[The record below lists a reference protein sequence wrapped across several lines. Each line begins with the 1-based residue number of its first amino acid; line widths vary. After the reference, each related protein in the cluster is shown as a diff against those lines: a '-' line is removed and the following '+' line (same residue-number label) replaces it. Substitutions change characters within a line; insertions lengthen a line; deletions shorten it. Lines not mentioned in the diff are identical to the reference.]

1 MKSLEVIQKIVK
13 VLRIL
18 AKIAY
23 IFCII
28 GAVASAIGAAS
39 LFAIDENSEIWKKAL
54 EAIQPDTIDLA
65 AVRCTCLTGVFV
77 CAAGAVLSWFSKRL
91 FEDELAA
98 GTPFDRHICKD
109 VLKVGI
115 IYLAVSVG
123 SRIIM
128 AIIYACF
135 NLDADGSGFPGFSTG
150 IVYIICWLLC
160 RYGADVKEGVGV
172 DANGN
177 NGDNG
182 TDGINDIN
190 GVNGV
195 NGGAETT
202 GKVATSE
209 ESGNNGDDLF

>member
-28 GAVASAIGAAS
+28 GAVASAIGTAS
-39 LFAIDENSEIWKKAL
+39 LFAIDENSEIWKKSL

-115 IYLAVSVG
+115 IYLAVSVVSG
-123 SRIIM
+123 IIL

-135 NLDADGSGFPGFSTG
+135 NLDADGSGFSGFTTG

-177 NGDNG
+177 NG
-182 TDGINDIN
+182 TN
-190 GVNGV
+190 GVNGA
-195 NGGAETT
+195 NGTDGGAETT

>member
-1 MKSLEVIQKIVK
+1 MKSLEIIQKIVK
-13 VLRIL
+13 VLKIL

-109 VLKVGI
+109 MLKVGI

-123 SRIIM
+123 SGIII

-135 NLDADGSGFPGFSTG
+135 KLDADGSGFPGFTTG

-177 NGDNG
+177 NG
-182 TDGINDIN
+182 TN
-190 GVNGV
+190 GVNGA
-195 NGGAETT
+195 NGTDGGAETT

>member
-1 MKSLEVIQKIVK
+1 MKSLEIIQKIVK

-28 GAVASAIGAAS
+28 GAVASAIGTAS

-91 FEDELAA
+91 FENELAA

-115 IYLAVSVG
+115 IYLAVSVVSG
-123 SRIIM
+123 IIL

-135 NLDADGSGFPGFSTG
+135 NLDADGSGFSGFTTG

-172 DANGN
+172 GVDVNGN
-177 NGDNG
+177 NG
-182 TDGINDIN
+182 TN
-190 GVNGV
+190 GVNGA
-195 NGGAETT
+195 NGTDGGAETT

>member
-28 GAVASAIGAAS
+28 GAIASAIGAAS

-65 AVRCTCLTGVFV
+65 AVRCTCLTGVIV

-98 GTPFDRHICKD
+98 GTPFDKHICKD

-115 IYLAVSVG
+115 IYLAVSVVSG
-123 SRIIM
+123 III

-135 NLDADGSGFPGFSTG
+135 KLDADGSGFSGFTTG

-177 NGDNG
+177 NG
-182 TDGINDIN
+182 TN
-190 GVNGV
+190 GVNGA
-195 NGGAETT
+195 NGTDGGAETT

>member
-1 MKSLEVIQKIVK
+1 MKSLEIIQKIIN

-18 AKIAY
+18 AKIAF

-28 GAVASAIGAAS
+28 GAVTAAIGTAS
-39 LFAIDENSEIWKKAL
+39 LFAINEDSEIWKKAL

-65 AVRCTCLTGVFV
+65 AVRCTCLTGVIV

-98 GTPFDRHICKD
+98 GTPFDRYICKEI
-109 VLKVGI
+109 LKVGI
-115 IYLAVSVG
+115 IYLAVSVVSG
-123 SRIIM
+123 III

-135 NLDADGSGFPGFSTG
+135 KLDTDGSGFSGFTTG

-177 NGDNG
+177 NG
-182 TDGINDIN
+182 TN
-190 GVNGV
+190 GVNGA
-195 NGGAETT
+195 NGTDGGAETT

>member
-13 VLRIL
+13 VLKIL

-28 GAVASAIGAAS
+28 GAVASAIGTAS

-65 AVRCTCLTGVFV
+65 AVRCTCLTGVIV
-77 CAAGAVLSWFSKRL
+77 CAAGAVLSWFSKKL

-115 IYLAVSVG
+115 IYLAVSVVSG
-123 SRIIM
+123 III

-135 NLDADGSGFPGFSTG
+135 KLDADGSGFSGFTTG

-172 DANGN
+172 DVNGN
-177 NGDNG
+177 NG
-182 TDGINDIN
+182 TN

-195 NGGAETT
+195 NGTDGGAETT

>member
-13 VLRIL
+13 VLKIL

-65 AVRCTCLTGVFV
+65 AVRCTCLTGVIV
-77 CAAGAVLSWFSKRL
+77 CAAGAVLSWFSKKL

-115 IYLAVSVG
+115 IYLAVSVVSG
-123 SRIIM
+123 III

-135 NLDADGSGFPGFSTG
+135 KLDADGSGFSGFTTG
-150 IVYIICWLLC
+150 IVYLI
-160 RYGADVKEGVGV
+160 
-172 DANGN
+172 
-177 NGDNG
+177 
-182 TDGINDIN
+182 
-190 GVNGV
+190 
-195 NGGAETT
+195 
-202 GKVATSE
+202 
-209 ESGNNGDDLF
+209 

>member
-13 VLRIL
+13 VLKIL
-18 AKIAY
+18 TKIAY

-28 GAVASAIGAAS
+28 GAVASAIGTAS

-54 EAIQPDTIDLA
+54 EAVKPDTIDLA

-109 VLKVGI
+109 MLKVGI
-115 IYLAVSVG
+115 IYLAVSVVSG
-123 SRIIM
+123 III

-135 NLDADGSGFPGFSTG
+135 NLDADGSGFSGFTTG

-177 NGDNG
+177 NG
-182 TDGINDIN
+182 TN
-190 GVNGV
+190 GVNGA
-195 NGGAETT
+195 NGTDGGAETT

>member
-13 VLRIL
+13 VLKIL

-54 EAIQPDTIDLA
+54 EAIKPDTIDLA

-98 GTPFDRHICKD
+98 GTPFDRNICKD
-109 VLKVGI
+109 ILKVGI
-115 IYLAVSVG
+115 IYLAVSVVSG
-123 SRIIM
+123 III

-135 NLDADGSGFPGFSTG
+135 KLDADGSGFPGFTTG

-177 NGDNG
+177 NG
-182 TDGINDIN
+182 TN
-190 GVNGV
+190 GVNGA
-195 NGGAETT
+195 NGTDGGAETT

>member
-1 MKSLEVIQKIVK
+1 MKSLEIIQKIVK

-98 GTPFDRHICKD
+98 GTPFDRNICKD

-115 IYLAVSVG
+115 IYLAVSVVSG
-123 SRIIM
+123 III

-135 NLDADGSGFPGFSTG
+135 KLDADGSGFPGFTTG
-150 IVYIICWLLC
+150 IVYIIFWLLC
-160 RYGADVKEGVGV
+160 RYGADVKEGVGA

-177 NGDNG
+177 IGDNG
-182 TDGINDIN
+182 TDGVNA
-190 GVNGV
+190 VNGI
-195 NGGAETT
+195 NGGAKTT

>member
-28 GAVASAIGAAS
+28 GAVASAIGTVS

-65 AVRCTCLTGVFV
+65 AVRCTCLTGVFG
-77 CAAGAVLSWFSKRL
+77 CAAGAVLSWFSKKL

-123 SRIIM
+123 SGIIM

-135 NLDADGSGFPGFSTG
+135 NLDADGSGFSGFTTG

-177 NGDNG
+177 NG
-182 TDGINDIN
+182 TN
-190 GVNGV
+190 GVNGA
-195 NGGAETT
+195 NGTDGGAETT

>member
-54 EAIQPDTIDLA
+54 EAIYPDTIDLA
-65 AVRCTCLTGVFV
+65 AVRCTCLTGVFG

-123 SRIIM
+123 SGIII

-135 NLDADGSGFPGFSTG
+135 NLDADGSGFSGFTTG

-177 NGDNG
+177 NG
-182 TDGINDIN
+182 TN
-190 GVNGV
+190 GVNGA
-195 NGGAETT
+195 NGTDGGAETT

>member
-23 IFCII
+23 ILCII

-115 IYLAVSVG
+115 IYLAVSVVSG
-123 SRIIM
+123 III

-135 NLDADGSGFPGFSTG
+135 NLDADGSGFSGFTTG

-177 NGDNG
+177 NGTNG
-182 TDGINDIN
+182 TDGVN
-190 GVNGV
+190 GVNGI

>member
-23 IFCII
+23 ILCII

-109 VLKVGI
+109 ALKVGI
-115 IYLAVSVG
+115 IYLAVSVVSG
-123 SRIIM
+123 III

-135 NLDADGSGFPGFSTG
+135 NLDADGSGFSGFTTG

-160 RYGADVKEGVGV
+160 RYGADVKEGGGV

-177 NGDNG
+177 NGTNGVNGANG
-182 TDGINDIN
+182 TDG
-190 GVNGV
+190 GV
-195 NGGAETT
+195 ETT

>member
-115 IYLAVSVG
+115 IHLAVSVVSG
-123 SRIIM
+123 IIL

-135 NLDADGSGFPGFSTG
+135 NLDADGSGFSGFTTG

-177 NGDNG
+177 NG
-182 TDGINDIN
+182 TN
-190 GVNGV
+190 GVNGA
-195 NGGAETT
+195 NGTDGGAETT

>member
-54 EAIQPDTIDLA
+54 EAIKPDTIDLA

-98 GTPFDRHICKD
+98 GTPFDRNICKD

-115 IYLAVSVG
+115 IYLAVSVVSG
-123 SRIIM
+123 III

-177 NGDNG
+177 NGTNGVNGANG
-182 TDGINDIN
+182 TDG
-190 GVNGV
+190 
-195 NGGAETT
+195 GAKTT

-209 ESGNNGDDLF
+209 ESENNGDDLF

>member
-28 GAVASAIGAAS
+28 GAVASAIGTAS

-91 FEDELAA
+91 FEDDLAA
-98 GTPFDRHICKD
+98 GTPFDRNICKD

-115 IYLAVSVG
+115 IYLAVSVVSG
-123 SRIIM
+123 III

-135 NLDADGSGFPGFSTG
+135 NLDADGSGFSGFTTG

-160 RYGADVKEGVGV
+160 RYGADVKDGVGV

-177 NGDNG
+177 NG
-182 TDGINDIN
+182 TN
-190 GVNGV
+190 GVNGA
-195 NGGAETT
+195 NGTDGGAETT

>member
-54 EAIQPDTIDLA
+54 EAIKPDTIDLA

-123 SRIIM
+123 SGIII

-135 NLDADGSGFPGFSTG
+135 NLDADGSGFSGFTTG

-177 NGDNG
+177 NG
-182 TDGINDIN
+182 TN
-190 GVNGV
+190 GVNGA
-195 NGGAETT
+195 NGTDGGAETT

>member
-54 EAIQPDTIDLA
+54 EAVKPDTIDLA

-115 IYLAVSVG
+115 IYLAVSVV
-123 SRIIM
+123 S
-128 AIIYACF
+128 APPSVPLAP
-135 NLDADGSGFPGFSTG
+135 LTPLVPLFPFTSTPTPTPS
-150 IVYIICWLLC
+150 L
-160 RYGADVKEGVGV
+160 
-172 DANGN
+172 
-177 NGDNG
+177 
-182 TDGINDIN
+182 
-190 GVNGV
+190 
-195 NGGAETT
+195 
-202 GKVATSE
+202 TSAP
-209 ESGNNGDDLF
+209 

>member
-65 AVRCTCLTGVFV
+65 AVRCTCLTGVIV

-115 IYLAVSVG
+115 IYLAVSVVSG
-123 SRIIM
+123 IIM
-128 AIIYACF
+128 ANLRLLQSRRGRERIFGIHHRHSIYNMLASVP
-135 NLDADGSGFPGFSTG
+135 LRRG
-150 IVYIICWLLC
+150 
-160 RYGADVKEGVGV
+160 R
-172 DANGN
+172 
-177 NGDNG
+177 
-182 TDGINDIN
+182 
-190 GVNGV
+190 
-195 NGGAETT
+195 
-202 GKVATSE
+202 
-209 ESGNNGDDLF
+209 

>member
-65 AVRCTCLTGVFV
+65 AVRCTCLTGVIV

-115 IYLAVSVG
+115 IYLAVSVVSG
-123 SRIIM
+123 III

-135 NLDADGSGFPGFSTG
+135 KLDADGSGFSGFTTG

-177 NGDNG
+177 NG
-182 TDGINDIN
+182 TN
-190 GVNGV
+190 GVNGA
-195 NGGAETT
+195 NGTDGGAETT

>member
-23 IFCII
+23 ILCII

-98 GTPFDRHICKD
+98 GTPFDRHICQD

-115 IYLAVSVG
+115 IYLAVSVVSG
-123 SRIIM
+123 III

-135 NLDADGSGFPGFSTG
+135 NLDADVSGFSGFTTG

-177 NGDNG
+177 NGTNG
-182 TDGINDIN
+182 TDGVN
-190 GVNGV
+190 GVNGI

>member
-13 VLRIL
+13 VLKIL

-98 GTPFDRHICKD
+98 GTPFDRNICKD

-115 IYLAVSVG
+115 IYLAVSVVSG
-123 SRIIM
+123 III

-135 NLDADGSGFPGFSTG
+135 KLDADGSGFPGFTTG

-172 DANGN
+172 DTNEN
-177 NGDNG
+177 NGTNGINGANG
-182 TDGINDIN
+182 TDG
-190 GVNGV
+190 
-195 NGGAETT
+195 GAETA

-209 ESGNNGDDLF
+209 ENGNNGDDLF

>member
-23 IFCII
+23 ILCII

-109 VLKVGI
+109 ILKVGI
-115 IYLAVSVG
+115 IYLAVSVVSG
-123 SRIIM
+123 III

-135 NLDADGSGFPGFSTG
+135 KLDADGNGFPGFTTG

-172 DANGN
+172 DANEN
-177 NGDNG
+177 NGTNSVNGANG
-182 TDGINDIN
+182 TDD
-190 GVNGV
+190 
-195 NGGAETT
+195 GAETT

>member
-28 GAVASAIGAAS
+28 GAIASAIGAAS

-65 AVRCTCLTGVFV
+65 AVRCTCLTGVIV

-115 IYLAVSVG
+115 IYLAVSVVSG
-123 SRIIM
+123 III

-135 NLDADGSGFPGFSTG
+135 KLDADGSGFSGFTTG

-177 NGDNG
+177 NG
-182 TDGINDIN
+182 TN
-190 GVNGV
+190 GVNGA
-195 NGGAETT
+195 NGTDGGAETT

>member
-1 MKSLEVIQKIVK
+1 MKSLEIIQKIVK

-98 GTPFDRHICKD
+98 GTPFDRNICKD

-115 IYLAVSVG
+115 IYLAVSVVSG
-123 SRIIM
+123 IIM

-135 NLDADGSGFPGFSTG
+135 NLDADGSGFSGFTTG
-150 IVYIICWLLC
+150 LVYIICWLLC

-177 NGDNG
+177 NG
-182 TDGINDIN
+182 TN
-190 GVNGV
+190 GVNGA
-195 NGGAETT
+195 NGTDGGAETT

>member
-13 VLRIL
+13 VLKIL

-28 GAVASAIGAAS
+28 GAVASAIGTVS

-109 VLKVGI
+109 MLKVGI

-123 SRIIM
+123 SGIIL

-135 NLDADGSGFPGFSTG
+135 NLDADGSGFSGFTTG

-177 NGDNG
+177 NG
-182 TDGINDIN
+182 TN
-190 GVNGV
+190 GVNGA
-195 NGGAETT
+195 NGTDGGAETT

>member
-1 MKSLEVIQKIVK
+1 MKSLEVIQNIVK
-13 VLRIL
+13 VLKIL

-28 GAVASAIGAAS
+28 GAVASAIGTVS

-54 EAIQPDTIDLA
+54 EAIQPDTINLA

-123 SRIIM
+123 SGIIM

-135 NLDADGSGFPGFSTG
+135 NLDADGSGFSGFTTG

-177 NGDNG
+177 NGIIGVNGANG
-182 TDGINDIN
+182 TD
-190 GVNGV
+190 
-195 NGGAETT
+195 GGAETT

>member
-13 VLRIL
+13 VLKIL

-98 GTPFDRHICKD
+98 GTPFDRNICKD

-115 IYLAVSVG
+115 IYLAVSVVSG
-123 SRIIM
+123 III

-135 NLDADGSGFPGFSTG
+135 NLDADGSGFSGFTTG

-182 TDGINDIN
+182 TDGIN

-195 NGGAETT
+195 NDINGGAETT

-209 ESGNNGDDLF
+209 ENGNNGDDLF

>member
-28 GAVASAIGAAS
+28 GAVASAIGTVS

-98 GTPFDRHICKD
+98 GTPFDGHICKD

-115 IYLAVSVG
+115 IYLAVSVVSG
-123 SRIIM
+123 IIL

-135 NLDADGSGFPGFSTG
+135 NLDADGSVFPGFTTG

-177 NGDNG
+177 NG
-182 TDGINDIN
+182 TN
-190 GVNGV
+190 GVNGA
-195 NGGAETT
+195 NATDGGAETT

>member
-123 SRIIM
+123 SGIII

-135 NLDADGSGFPGFSTG
+135 NLDADGSGFSGFTTG

-177 NGDNG
+177 NGTNGVNDANG
-182 TDGINDIN
+182 TD
-190 GVNGV
+190 
-195 NGGAETT
+195 GGAETT

>member
-13 VLRIL
+13 VLKIL

-39 LFAIDENSEIWKKAL
+39 LFAINEDSEIWKKAL

-65 AVRCTCLTGVFV
+65 AVRCTCLTGVIV

-115 IYLAVSVG
+115 IYLAVSVVSG
-123 SRIIM
+123 IIL

-135 NLDADGSGFPGFSTG
+135 NLDADGSGFSGFTTG

-177 NGDNG
+177 NGTNG
-182 TDGINDIN
+182 TDGVN

-195 NGGAETT
+195 NGINGGAETT

>member
-65 AVRCTCLTGVFV
+65 AVRCTCLTGVFG

-123 SRIIM
+123 SGIII

-135 NLDADGSGFPGFSTG
+135 NLDADGSGFSGFTTG

-177 NGDNG
+177 NG
-182 TDGINDIN
+182 TN
-190 GVNGV
+190 GVNGA
-195 NGGAETT
+195 NGTDGGAETT